1 MPRGGSSRVA
11 TRVSWSPLSGLKG
24 VQPPLPFGER
34 TRDCSPGHAG
44 HNTKGHCHPRASSA
58 KTRGFH
64 TQLDVGRRQR
74 APLWPHSGWFQP
86 CLDSVS
92 DPPAPGRIRAPVPGP
107 PLRLCSPSPT
117 RASTR
122 LACPHSLSDSLPS
135 VLGAHWGPHPPCLP
149 VFRLSPTP
157 QASAQ
162 LASPTEPSRISP
174 GQLRPSQA
182 LPAFC
187 RHLRCPY
194 LETRPDSP
202 GEPGDLPD
210 PGIKPTSPAL
220 WAEHLT
226 SEPPGQTQLKLVRSS
241 KTWEI

>member
-1 MPRGGSSRVA
+1 MAWSSRPPFCLSYFTCSFLPQGLCTCHFLYLAHSSLLFAKVTPTPLLLSFQHPSYNLA
-11 TRVSWSPLSGLKG
+11 LTGRPSWVDSPCHRLSLLST
-24 VQPPLPFGER
+24 V
-34 TRDCSPGHAG
+34 
-44 HNTKGHCHPRASSA
+44 
-58 KTRGFH
+58 
-64 TQLDVGRRQR
+64 LD
-74 APLWPHSGWFQP
+74 WFE
-86 CLDSVS
+86 
-92 DPPAPGRIRAPVPGP
+92 P

-194 LETRPDSP
+194 
-202 GEPGDLPD
+202 
-210 PGIKPTSPAL
+210 
-220 WAEHLT
+220 HLNYHD
-226 SEPPGQTQLKLVRSS
+226 RF
-241 KTWEI
+241 